1 MFIHVAVSHSAT
13 SCILLE
19 GVNGMCF
26 KQPGLIILLPVG
38 LGLLT
43 VNSLEFPLSGPA
55 FGNNDRVHSCVS
67 SDDKNKASDR
77 TTHPNFRG
85 EKNICLIIDA
95 HHSKDV

>member
-1 MFIHVAVSHSAT
+1 
-13 SCILLE
+13 
-19 GVNGMCF
+19 MCF

-55 FGNNDRVHSCVS
+55 FRTNDRVHSCVS
-67 SDDKNKASDR
+67 SDNKNKAINR

-85 EKNICLIIDA
+85 EKNM
-95 HHSKDV
+95 SFN